1 MIDIDFDIINSNNME
16 LYIRKYS
23 FKYDLCE
30 NQRSRLRFYIKELL
44 DKNEQVNTMDLD
56 ELTKT
61 KAFVKKLKV
70 VK

>member
-1 MIDIDFDIINSNNME
+1 MTDFDIITYNNME
-16 LYIRKYS
+16 LYIRQYS

-30 NQRSRLRFYIKELL
+30 NQRSRLRFYIKSILDRNEL
-44 DKNEQVNTMDLD
+44 VNTLDLD

-61 KAFVKKLKV
+61 KSFSKKLKV